1 MSMRVP
7 AKVTGMR
14 ARRPIGRGR
23 SEGEWRVAAADDRA
37 QQQVIKQLDR
47 AGPSKD
53 QAAAAACCW
62 KPAGRSRRTPS
73 AVSLVW
79 SPGLSH
85 KLRDRRLRQQMRSQ
99 YGDILFRRLISISRL
114 NRNSAPGIANPLL
127 GCLLIHLAEN
137 KILTSQAL
145 DSVVYPIRRDRN
157 P

>member
-1 MSMRVP
+1 
-7 AKVTGMR
+7 
-14 ARRPIGRGR
+14 
-23 SEGEWRVAAADDRA
+23 
-37 QQQVIKQLDR
+37 
-47 AGPSKD
+47 
-53 QAAAAACCW
+53 
-62 KPAGRSRRTPS
+62 
-73 AVSLVW
+73 
-79 SPGLSH
+79 
-85 KLRDRRLRQQMRSQ
+85 MRSQ